1 MTTSLNH
8 YIKKREQ
15 LLSKKYFKYVELHK
29 TAHSDGIVIK
39 DNIEKKETAFL
50 GNSLVP
56 HVKFINDLLNKYSCQ
71 SLLDYGCGKA
81 MLYDS
86 VNELVIDKTKYTN
99 LREYWNSINIYLYDP
114 CYQKFS
120 SFPKK
125 KSDITISTDV
135 LEHIPEED
143 LHIIVKELFMLT
155 NKVLFISVPTYLSN
169 EYFINKLNSHPTV
182 QNQKWW
188 SEKIKNI
195 HKSFDSVDWYLVYR
209 FNSKTGRQN
218 RIISNTQANI

>member
-1 MTTSLNH
+1 
-8 YIKKREQ
+8 
-15 LLSKKYFKYVELHK
+15 
-29 TAHSDGIVIK
+29 
-39 DNIEKKETAFL
+39 
-50 GNSLVP
+50 
-56 HVKFINDLLNKYSCQ
+56 
-71 SLLDYGCGKA
+71 
-81 MLYDS
+81 
-86 VNELVIDKTKYTN
+86 
-99 LREYWNSINIYLYDP
+99 
-114 CYQKFS
+114 QKFS

>member
-71 SLLDYGCGKA
+71 SLLDYGCG
-81 MLYDS
+81 
-86 VNELVIDKTKYTN
+86 NGF
-99 LREYWNSINIYLYDP
+99 
-114 CYQKFS
+114 FS
-120 SFPKK
+120 NTPKGPF
-125 KSDITISTDV
+125 
-135 LEHIPEED
+135 H
-143 LHIIVKELFMLT
+143 
-155 NKVLFISVPTYLSN
+155 
-169 EYFINKLNSHPTV
+169 
-182 QNQKWW
+182 
-188 SEKIKNI
+188 KIKLDFNI
-195 HKSFDSVDWYLVYR
+195 RD
-209 FNSKTGRQN
+209 
-218 RIISNTQANI
+218 